1 MPCNADSIVKIK
13 VTKETI
19 KEKLL
24 VVWAIGVYL
33 VGIEDCEIELILF
46 VPVKTE
52 ERDPAMQA
60 IFERDEYF
68 SVGGKIVP
76 DYYNKNFR
84 PRMTVST
91 STYLKILSKVL
102 ASNKCPLKV
111 SLVGIIEEVPEF
123 KNNEDAV
130 IKVLGL
136 VSLICPRES
145 IIFVVGQ
152 MEIIE
157 NVLYVFGQEVNWVDT
172 RFNSKKKEYNINNE
186 QISLLTTNSARSKLL
201 SVHQSIFKEVEAEE
215 RSKRIKVENIN
226 GIVEDV
232 DGTVEDIDGTV
243 KDMFVGKNDDD
254 SNIDDN
260 ISIDDGLKNGIDIDE
275 KNEVKNKSNKNK
287 KNSGG
292 SCKKEIAQ
300 AEFSLRLIGIFS
312 YECAVQPPLRSR
324 AAIPKEAT
332 AKAIRLCFHTHARR
346 TEYKN
351 VFLEPPGPSMKK
363 HLLYLSTMASITAE
377 NILY

>member
-13 VTKETI
+13 VTKETV

-24 VVWAIGVYL
+24 VVWAIGVYP
-33 VGIEDCEIELILF
+33 VGIKDCEIELILF

-52 ERDPAMQA
+52 ERDPATQA

-76 DYYNKNFR
+76 DYYNKNIK

-91 STYLKILSKVL
+91 STHLKILSKVP

-111 SLVGIIEEVPEF
+111 SLVGIIEKVPEF
-123 KNNEDAV
+123 KNDEDAV
-130 IKVLGL
+130 IKVLVTDYSRRDYSFFVTVVFRYLDSRFKGL
-136 VSLICPRES
+136 VSLIRPRES

-172 RFNSKKKEYNINNE
+172 RFNSKKREYDINNE
-186 QISLLTTNSARSKLL
+186 QISSSTTNSARSKLL
-201 SVHQSIFKEVEAEE
+201 SVHQSIFKGVEAEE
-215 RSKRIKVENIN
+215 RSKRIKVEDVD

-232 DGTVEDIDGTV
+232 DGTVEDVDGTV
-243 KDMFVGKNDDD
+243 EDMFVGKNDDD

-260 ISIDDGLKNGIDIDE
+260 ISVDDGLKKWN
-275 KNEVKNKSNKNK
+275 
-287 KNSGG
+287 
-292 SCKKEIAQ
+292 
-300 AEFSLRLIGIFS
+300 
-312 YECAVQPPLRSR
+312 
-324 AAIPKEAT
+324 
-332 AKAIRLCFHTHARR
+332 
-346 TEYKN
+346 
-351 VFLEPPGPSMKK
+351 
-363 HLLYLSTMASITAE
+363 
-377 NILY
+377 